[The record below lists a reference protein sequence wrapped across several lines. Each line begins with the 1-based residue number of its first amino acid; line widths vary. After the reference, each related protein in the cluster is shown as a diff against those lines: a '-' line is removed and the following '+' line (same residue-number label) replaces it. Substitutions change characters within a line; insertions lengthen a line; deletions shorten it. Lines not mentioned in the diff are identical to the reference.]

1 MLQPLTEQMNE
12 LQEKIAISNADWLMS
27 AREKLGLIG
36 LLFCLKPKKTLEL
49 GYHRGGATKWLAE
62 FSEKVITVDVNEFV
76 SDAPNQFHNVE
87 AWNCPTLEAASR
99 IKKEKLFFDLAIID
113 ADHSRKAVSADINGI
128 IEHSGII
135 LMHDSF
141 NPDCR
146 KGMVDALKKQDSH
159 AYYLD
164 FIPSVSKNDGLWGGL
179 AIAWKSQT
187 PGLAKEFAKEIS
199 SFTPVAIQNSFR
211 VTPRINTAKESIS
224 NFKESAFSKIRITA
238 GRILGK

>member
-1 MLQPLTEQMNE
+1 M
-12 LQEKIAISNADWLMS
+12 
-27 AREKLGLIG
+27 
-36 LLFCLKPKKTLEL
+36 
-49 GYHRGGATKWLAE
+49 
-62 FSEKVITVDVNEFV
+62 
-76 SDAPNQFHNVE
+76 E

-99 IKKEKLFFDLAIID
+99 IKKENLFFDLAIID
-113 ADHSRKAVSADINGI
+113 ADHSRLAVSADINGI
-128 IEHSGII
+128 IEHSDII

-146 KGMVDALKKQDSH
+146 KGMVDALKNQKSH

-187 PGLAKEFAKEIS
+187 PGLAKEFAKEMS

-211 VTPRINTAKESIS
+211 VTPRINTAKERISILR
-224 NFKESAFSKIRITA
+224 NQLFQKLELQLVVF
-238 GRILGK
+238 

>member
-1 MLQPLTEQMNE
+1 MNE
-12 LQEKIAISNADWLMS
+12 FQKKIGIQNPDWLMS
-27 AREKLGLIG
+27 TREKLGLIG
-36 LLFCLKPKKTLEL
+36 LLHCLKPKKVLEL
-49 GYHRGGATKWLAE
+49 GYHLGGATKWL
-62 FSEKVITVDVNEFV
+62 SELSEQVISVDVNEFV
-76 SDAPNQFHNVE
+76 SNAPNVFHNVE

-99 IKKEKLFFDLAIID
+99 IKKENLFFDLAIID
-113 ADHSRKAVSADINGI
+113 ADHSRKSVCADIKGI
-128 IEHSGII
+128 INHSDII

-146 KGMVDALKKQDSH
+146 KGMIDALKNQKSH

-187 PGLAKEFAKEIS
+187 PGLTKEFAKEMS

-211 VTPRINTAKESIS
+211 VTPRINTAKERIS

>member
-1 MLQPLTEQMNE
+1 MNGLQK
-12 LQEKIAISNADWLMS
+12 KIGIQNPDWLMS
-27 AREKLGLIG
+27 TREKLGLIG
-36 LLFCLKPKKTLEL
+36 LLHCLKPKKVLEL
-49 GYHRGGATKWLAE
+49 GYHRGGATKWLAK

-146 KGMVDALKKQDSH
+146 KGMMDALKNQKSH

-164 FIPSVSKNDGLWGGL
+164 FFPSASKNNGLWGGL

>member
-1 MLQPLTEQMNE
+1 MNE
-12 LQEKIAISNADWLMS
+12 FQKKIGIQNPDWLMS
-27 AREKLGLIG
+27 TREKLGLIG
-36 LLFCLKPKKTLEL
+36 LLHCLKPKKVLEL
-49 GYHRGGATKWLAE
+49 GYHLGGATKWL
-62 FSEKVITVDVNEFV
+62 SELSEQVISVDVNEFV
-76 SDAPNQFHNVE
+76 SNAPNVFHNVE

-99 IKKEKLFFDLAIID
+99 IKKENLFFDLAIID
-113 ADHSRKAVSADINGI
+113 ADHSRKSVCADIKGI
-128 IEHSGII
+128 INHSDII

-146 KGMVDALKKQDSH
+146 KGMIDALKNQKSH

-179 AIAWKSQT
+179 AIAWKSQK

-199 SFTPVAIQNSFR
+199 SFTSVAIQNSFR
-211 VTPRINTAKESIS
+211 VTPRINTAKERIS

>member
-1 MLQPLTEQMNE
+1 MLSEI
-12 LQEKIAISNADWLMS
+12 EKLFGIQNPDWLMS

-36 LLFCLKPKKTLEL
+36 LLHCLKPKKVLEL
-49 GYHRGGATKWLAE
+49 GYHRGGATQWLSQ
-62 FSEKVITVDVNEFV
+62 FSEQVITVDVNEFV
-76 SDAPNQFHNVE
+76 ADAPNLFNNVE

-128 IEHSGII
+128 IEHSDII

-141 NPDCR
+141 NPGCR
-146 KGMVDALKKQDSH
+146 KGIVDALKNQKSH

-179 AIAWKSQT
+179 AIAWKSET

-199 SFTPVAIQNSFR
+199 AFTPVAIQNSFR
-211 VTPRINTAKESIS
+211 VTPRINTAKERIS

>member
-1 MLQPLTEQMNE
+1 MNE

-128 IEHSGII
+128 IEHSDII

-146 KGMVDALKKQDSH
+146 KGMVDSLKKHDSH

-187 PGLAKEFAKEIS
+187 PGLAKEFAKEMS
-199 SFTPVAIQNSFR
+199 SFTPVVIQSSFR
-211 VTPRINTAKESIS
+211 VTPRINKAKERIS
-224 NFKESAFSKIRITA
+224 DFKESAFSKIRITV

>member
-1 MLQPLTEQMNE
+1 MNE
-12 LQEKIAISNADWLMS
+12 LQKKIGIQNPNWLMS
-27 AREKLGLIG
+27 TREKLGLIG
-36 LLFCLKPKKTLEL
+36 LLHCLKPKKVLEL
-49 GYHRGGATKWLAE
+49 GYHRGGATKWLSE
-62 FSEKVITVDVNEFV
+62 FSEQVITVDVNEFV
-76 SDAPNQFHNVE
+76 ADAPNLFHNVE

-99 IKKEKLFFDLAIID
+99 IKKENLFFDLAIID

-128 IEHSGII
+128 IEHSDII

-146 KGMVDALKKQDSH
+146 KGMVDALKNQKSH

-187 PGLAKEFAKEIS
+187 PGLAKEFEKEMS
-199 SFTPVAIQNSFR
+199 SFAPVAIQNSFR
-211 VTPRINTAKESIS
+211 IHPT
-224 NFKESAFSKIRITA
+224 ITA
-238 GRILGK
+238 TKAKASVFKQSTFSRLKITLGRLLGR

>member
-1 MLQPLTEQMNE
+1 MNE
-12 LQEKIAISNADWLMS
+12 LQEKIGIQNLDWLMS
-27 AREKLGLIG
+27 TREKLALIG
-36 LLFCLKPKKTLEL
+36 LLHCLKPKKVLEL

-128 IEHSGII
+128 IEHSDII

-146 KGMVDALKKQDSH
+146 KGMADALKKQDSH

-199 SFTPVAIQNSFR
+199 SFTPVAIQNSF
-211 VTPRINTAKESIS
+211 
-224 NFKESAFSKIRITA
+224 
-238 GRILGK
+238 

>member
-1 MLQPLTEQMNE
+1 MLSE
-12 LQEKIAISNADWLMS
+12 LEKLFGIQNPDWLMS

-36 LLFCLKPKKTLEL
+36 LLHCLKPKKVLEL
-49 GYHRGGATKWLAE
+49 GYYRGGATKWLSQ
-62 FSEKVITVDVNEFV
+62 FSEQVITVDVNEFV
-76 SDAPNQFHNVE
+76 AEAPNLFHNVE

-99 IKKEKLFFDLAIID
+99 IKKESLFFDLAIID
-113 ADHSRKAVSADINGI
+113 ADHSRLAVSADINGI
-128 IEHSGII
+128 IEHSDII

-146 KGMVDALKKQDSH
+146 KGMVDALKNQKSH

-187 PGLAKEFAKEIS
+187 PGLTKEFAKEMS

-211 VTPRINTAKESIS
+211 VTPRINTAKERIS

>member
-1 MLQPLTEQMNE
+1 MNE
-12 LQEKIAISNADWLMS
+12 LQKKIGIQNPDWLMS
-27 AREKLGLIG
+27 SREKLGLIG
-36 LLFCLKPKKTLEL
+36 LLHCLKPKKVLEL
-49 GYHRGGATKWLAE
+49 GYHRGGATEWLSQ
-62 FSEKVITVDVNEFV
+62 FSEQVITVDINEFV
-76 SDAPNQFHNVE
+76 ADAPNLFHNVE
-87 AWNCPTLEAASR
+87 AWNCPTLEATSR

-113 ADHSRKAVSADINGI
+113 ADHSRKAVSADINAI
-128 IEHSGII
+128 IEHSDII

-164 FIPSVSKNDGLWGGL
+164 FIPSVSKHDGLWGGL

-211 VTPRINTAKESIS
+211 VTPRINKAKERIS
-224 NFKESAFSKIRITA
+224 DFKESAFSKIKITG

>member
-1 MLQPLTEQMNE
+1 MLRE
-12 LQEKIAISNADWLMS
+12 LEKLFGIKNPDWLMS

-36 LLFCLKPKKTLEL
+36 LLYCLKPKNVLEL
-49 GYHRGGATKWLAE
+49 GYHRGGATKWLSQ
-62 FSEKVITVDVNEFV
+62 FSEQVISVDVNEFV
-76 SDAPNQFHNVE
+76 AGAPNLFHNVE

-113 ADHSRKAVSADINGI
+113 ADHSRKAVCADIKGI
-128 IEHSGII
+128 INHSDII

-141 NPDCR
+141 NPNCR
-146 KGMVDALKKQDSH
+146 KGMIEALKNQKSH

-187 PGLAKEFAKEIS
+187 PGLANEFDKEMS
-199 SFTPVAIQNSFR
+199 SFIPVAIQNSFR
-211 VTPRINTAKESIS
+211 VQPTITATKAKACV
-224 NFKESAFSKIRITA
+224 FKESAFSKIKISL
-238 GRILGK
+238 GRLLGR

>member
-1 MLQPLTEQMNE
+1 MNE
-12 LQEKIAISNADWLMS
+12 LQEKIGILNPDWLMS
-27 AREKLGLIG
+27 TREKLGLIG
-36 LLFCLKPKKTLEL
+36 LLHCLKPKKVLEL
-49 GYHRGGATKWLAE
+49 GYHRGGATKWLSE
-62 FSEKVITVDVNEFV
+62 FSEQVITVDVNEFV
-76 SDAPNQFHNVE
+76 ADAPNLFNNVE

-99 IKKEKLFFDLAIID
+99 IKSENLYFDLAIID

-128 IEHSGII
+128 IDHSDII

-146 KGMVDALKKQDSH
+146 KGMVDALKNQKSH

-164 FIPSVSKNDGLWGGL
+164 FIPSVSKKDGLWGGL
-179 AIAWKSQT
+179 AIAWKSQK

-211 VTPRINTAKESIS
+211 VTPRINTAKERIS

>member
-1 MLQPLTEQMNE
+1 MNE

-128 IEHSGII
+128 IEHSDII

-146 KGMVDALKKQDSH
+146 KGMVDALEKQDSH

-164 FIPSVSKNDGLWGGL
+164 FIPSVSKNNGLWGGL
-179 AIAWKSQT
+179 AIAWKSQK

-199 SFTPVAIQNSFR
+199 SFTSVAIQNSFR
-211 VTPRINTAKESIS
+211 VTPRINTAKERIS

>member
-1 MLQPLTEQMNE
+1 MNE
-12 LQEKIAISNADWLMS
+12 LQKKLGISNADWLMS

-36 LLFCLKPKKTLEL
+36 LLFCLKPKKVLEL

-76 SDAPNQFHNVE
+76 SDAPNLFHNVE
-87 AWNCPTLEAASR
+87 AWNCPTHQAASK

-113 ADHSRKAVSADINGI
+113 ADHSRKATSADINGI
-128 IEHSGII
+128 IEHSDII

-146 KGMVDALKKQDSH
+146 KGMMDALKNQKSH

-164 FIPSVSKNDGLWGGL
+164 FIPSVSKSDGLWGGL

-211 VTPRINTAKESIS
+211 VRPRINIAKERIS
-224 NFKESAFSKIRITA
+224 NFKESAFSKIRITV

>member
-1 MLQPLTEQMNE
+1 MNGLQK
-12 LQEKIAISNADWLMS
+12 KIGIQNPDWLMS
-27 AREKLGLIG
+27 TREKLGLIG
-36 LLFCLKPKKTLEL
+36 LLHCLKPKKVLEL
-49 GYHRGGATKWLAE
+49 GYHRGGATKWLAK